1 MAYYSGDW
9 YTIIKKH
16 FVLVILLFLK
26 SIFILLISFFIFLV
40 SLKIMETSSH
50 DLTAY
55 LFFPLVFFLVNY
67 SIIKLILWLIEHY
80 NYLFIIKNDQ
90 IFVINC
96 SFILRDDIEV
106 IDSFKIIK
114 VDSFSRWFFSN
125 IIWYWTI
132 IIELQWHEETRSF
145 TFMPKP
151 YKLIKKLE
159 EQRNMVLTDR
169 KKKYISVE
177 KKKPIELK
185 PIDVSINDKVSWVLN
200 QIKDEDDDY

>member
-1 MAYYSGDW
+1 MTYFQGNW

-16 FVLVILLFLK
+16 FIIVILLFIKAL
-26 SIFILLISFFIFLV
+26 FILFLALFIFFISVEFRAN
-40 SLKIMETSSH
+40 IWEE
-50 DLTAY
+50 LTKY
-55 LFFPLVFFLVNY
+55 IFFPLVFFLTNY
-67 SIIKLILWLIEHY
+67 AIIKLVLGLIEHY

-96 SFILRDDIEV
+96 SLIMRDDIEV

-132 IIELQWHEETRSF
+132 VIELQWNEETRSF

-151 YKLIKKLE
+151 YKLIRKLE
-159 EQRNMVLTDR
+159 EQRNQVLLDR
-169 KKKYISVE
+169 KKKYIAVNTQDPQDI
-177 KKKPIELK
+177 KPLE
-185 PIDVSINDKVSWVLN
+185 INVTDKISWILN
-200 QIKDEDDDY
+200 VN